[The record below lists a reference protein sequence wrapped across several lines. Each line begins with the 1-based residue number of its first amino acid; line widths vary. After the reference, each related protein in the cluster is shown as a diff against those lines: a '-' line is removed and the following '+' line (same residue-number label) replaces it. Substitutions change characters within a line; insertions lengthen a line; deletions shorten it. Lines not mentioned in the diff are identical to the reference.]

1 MNGVTPGDL
10 LVAGSI
16 MSAVLVAYYAVKAQL
31 TAGLAELRGVKVEQ
45 ASQGRQLAEHGADIR
60 YMARKT
66 ASIEG
71 KVFGRRVEDRMPS
84 ERAGSLRHPEDLED
98 ADHHYRDTDRS

>member
-1 MNGVTPGDL
+1 MTGVTPGDM

-31 TAGLAELRGVKVEQ
+31 AAGLAQLKEVKTEQ
-45 ASQGRQLAEHGADIR
+45 TAHGRQIQEHGADIR

-66 ASIEG
+66 AQIEG
-71 KVFGRRVEDRMPS
+71 KVFGRRLEDRMPS
-84 ERAGSLRHPEDLED
+84 ERTRVSPEDD
-98 ADHHYRDTDRS
+98 PFSPIHHNQEG